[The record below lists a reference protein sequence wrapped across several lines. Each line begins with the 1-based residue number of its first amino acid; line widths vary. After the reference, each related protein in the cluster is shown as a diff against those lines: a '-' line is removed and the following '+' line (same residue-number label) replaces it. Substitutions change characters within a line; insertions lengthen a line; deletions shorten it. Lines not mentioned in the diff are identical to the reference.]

1 VRNLPLRDAYIRR
14 LESALRGVHDPLAKL
29 TPREREVLAL
39 IAKGKTDPGI
49 GDELAV
55 TRKTVEAHVRSFLGK
70 LDLPKG
76 TATRTGASTLCSPLC
91 GPAAKYECQ
100 TRPLR
105 KEVMASNRPAR
116 RTA

>member
-14 LESALRGVHDPLAKL
+14 LESALRGVHDPPAKL

-39 IAKGKTDPGI
+39 IAKVKTDRGI

-55 TRKTVEAHVRSFLGK
+55 TRKTAEAHVRSFLGK
-70 LDLPKG
+70 LDLPQRYG
-76 TATRTGASTLCSPLC
+76 NENRRVHAVLAYLRAGGEARVSN
-91 GPAAKYECQ
+91 PAVEEK
-100 TRPLR
+100 
-105 KEVMASNRPAR
+105 VMASNRPAR